1 MLLVLYGKKILYVQ
15 ASFRR
20 GFEVSGFAINGSEP
34 LKLWFTKTW
43 PQFIRA
49 NIKWLTIRKA
59 PHKSFAKITSR

>member
-20 GFEVSGFAINGSEP
+20 GFEVSGLAINGRKP
-34 LKLWFTKTW
+34 LKFWLAKTW

-49 NIKWLTIRKA
+49 NIKWLAIRKA
-59 PHKSFAKITSR
+59 PHRSFAKITSR